1 MKLQSISNLHC
12 VGWELPVS
20 RHMAFAG
27 GTETYGFIIYI
38 KPYELLS
45 LARERERGENIN
57 LSSVFTY
64 HGHLVTSPIRVR
76 TALSYQRL
84 EILHR
89 IRLIPGRTH
98 RSQQRVA

>member
-45 LARERERGENIN
+45 LAREREIEAKI
-57 LSSVFTY
+57 LISLQSS
-64 HGHLVTSPIRVR
+64 HI
-76 TALSYQRL
+76 TAIS
-84 EILHR
+84 
-89 IRLIPGRTH
+89 
-98 RSQQRVA
+98 